1 MDIPIPTDMQ
11 GQAIVNAPSTSASSD
26 TLPSHTDDGVY
37 TEEEKKALE
46 DRLRALGYL

>member
-11 GQAIVNAPSTSASSD
+11 GQAIVNAHSTPAPSDAQ
-26 TLPSHTDDGVY
+26 PSHTDDEVY

-46 DRLRALGYL
+46 DRLRALGYM